1 MKLILLKVENIKFE
15 KVLRKKKTKKKKK
28 RKNKILTNIKKE
40 TKKINSFLQ
49 MRS

>member
-1 MKLILLKVENIKFE
+1 MILQKEKKNKIK
-15 KVLRKKKTKKKKK
+15 KVLRKKKTKKKKR